1 MTKTGIPALLVLL
14 VCSLFPAALQGQAAE
29 QQVVLVWTGS
39 EFVAA
44 NPDSTQSTTEYVVP
58 EGQELCLTDIIWAM
72 NGTPNG
78 TLSMTLLNASADR
91 TSSWRI
97 WTLTATMSSTGDASG
112 QSSFQTGP
120 KITRNGEIATV
131 FPAGLSGAAF
141 TLYGKQRAVS
151 TAPCS

>member
-1 MTKTGIPALLVLL
+1 MTKIGTSALLVLL
-14 VCSLFPAALQGQAAE
+14 VCSLCPAALQGQAAE

-44 NPDSTQSTTEYVVP
+44 SPDSSQSTTEYVVP

-97 WTLTATMSSTGDASG
+97 WTVTATMSSIGDASG
-112 QSSFQTGP
+112 LSSFQSGP
-120 KITRNGEIATV
+120 KITRNGEIAAV
-131 FPAGLSGAAF
+131 FPVGLSGAAF